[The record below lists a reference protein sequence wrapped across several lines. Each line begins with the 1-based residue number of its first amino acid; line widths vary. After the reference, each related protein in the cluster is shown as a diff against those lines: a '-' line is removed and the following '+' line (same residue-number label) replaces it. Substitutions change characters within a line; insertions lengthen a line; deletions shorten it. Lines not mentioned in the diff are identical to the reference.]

1 MEDNSSQC
9 LLNWCIEQTKTYS
22 HINITDFT
30 SSWKDGLAFCALI
43 HKHFPDL
50 IDFSHLNS
58 EDAVTNLKLAF
69 FVAETKLNIPVP
81 TGPQVIALEDVDEK
95 IIFEYVSKLYGALAR
110 NSGQLGSDKL
120 SDKNLSYLC
129 EQEEGLLICGL
140 CGETIFRVEQL
151 TVFSRNYHRSC
162 FRDNQLTYLKERNK
176 TLKGSNCSDGPPLTK
191 FSGKRDLFVFS
202 SSSLLVVDPFAIRF
216 SPQKELDTVSN
227 RKSQPTCKPPS
238 RPPLPDVLS
247 NNASP
252 ELNSVLK
259 IKAKISADIE
269 QRKNNANS
277 KHHNIVSYPAALNPF
292 EDDSLRDPNSQH
304 ECTYKPYNP
313 FDDDLSALD
322 SEEINNISDSDH
334 SDILSISNPPSL
346 VSTPSNHI
354 NKYMEQSN
362 QNFSMEKLV
371 ADESVNLRTAH
382 SSIYDLSSLLAY
394 GSLNKAQSS
403 SLSSDAKQSSKS
415 PLNGSN
421 AKISRSVNTKGPAP
435 PIPVLCRRD
444 VRRDQQS
451 DFIPYTELH
460 RQLYDI
466 NNELSNLE
474 LSARKIQT
482 SIKEMSE
489 NNESVKRL
497 LKKWLHTVELKDNLF
512 KKESELLQRLRCQE
526 LEDRHADLE
535 YELRTLMAKQDILK
549 TKEEKAR
556 EEELIADLLCVVDK
570 RAELSEST
578 GDFKPKHR
586 ARSSSRRT
594 LESKFKQICLSLRHP
609 SLSQTNLSTIR
620 DKSLKK
626 VRKLR
631 ASTISRL
638 KNRTFFR

>member
-9 LLNWCIEQTKTYS
+9 LLNWCIEQTKTYPY
-22 HINITDFT
+22 INITDFT

-50 IDFSHLNS
+50 IDFSHLKS

-81 TGPQVIALEDVDEK
+81 TRP
-95 IIFEYVSKLYGALAR
+95 
-110 NSGQLGSDKL
+110 
-120 SDKNLSYLC
+120 
-129 EQEEGLLICGL
+129 
-140 CGETIFRVEQL
+140 QL

-176 TLKGSNCSDGPPLTK
+176 TLKGSNCSDGSPLTK
-191 FSGKRDLFVFS
+191 FSVA
-202 SSSLLVVDPFAIRF
+202 DPFPIRF

-227 RKSQPTCKPPS
+227 GKSQPTCKPPS
-238 RPPLPDVLS
+238 RSPLFDVLS

-269 QRKNNANS
+269 QRKNNSNS

-292 EDDSLRDPNSQH
+292 EDDSLRDPSSQH

-334 SDILSISNPPSL
+334 SDILSLSNPPSL
-346 VSTPSNHI
+346 VFTPSNHI

-362 QNFSMEKLV
+362 QKFSKEKLV
-371 ADESVNLRTAH
+371 ADESVNLQTPH

-394 GSLNKAQSS
+394 GSLNKAQSF
-403 SLSSDAKQSSKS
+403 SLSSDTKQSSKS
-415 PLNGSN
+415 PLNGST

-497 LKKWLHTVELKDNLF
+497 LKKWLHTVELKDNC
-512 KKESELLQRLRCQE
+512 SN
-526 LEDRHADLE
+526 
-535 YELRTLMAKQDILK
+535 
-549 TKEEKAR
+549 
-556 EEELIADLLCVVDK
+556 
-570 RAELSEST
+570 
-578 GDFKPKHR
+578 
-586 ARSSSRRT
+586 
-594 LESKFKQICLSLRHP
+594 IC
-609 SLSQTNLSTIR
+609 
-620 DKSLKK
+620 
-626 VRKLR
+626 
-631 ASTISRL
+631 
-638 KNRTFFR
+638 

>member
-81 TGPQVIALEDVDEK
+81 TGPQVIALED
-95 IIFEYVSKLYGALAR
+95 
-110 NSGQLGSDKL
+110 
-120 SDKNLSYLC
+120 C

-535 YELRTLMAKQDILK
+535 YELRTLMAKQGGNLYIRKVSCTACLIKSLLLLSHFDILIVIRKKVMKTNCDFMFHYNTPLLYTFCVDILK

-578 GDFKPKHR
+578 GDFKPKYV
-586 ARSSSRRT
+586 
-594 LESKFKQICLSLRHP
+594 FVYY
-609 SLSQTNLSTIR
+609 NM
-620 DKSLKK
+620 KSYK
-626 VRKLR
+626 
-631 ASTISRL
+631 
-638 KNRTFFR
+638 

>member
-1 MEDNSSQC
+1 MEDNFSQC
-9 LLNWCIEQTKTYS
+9 LLNWCIEQTKTYP

-50 IDFSHLNS
+50 IDFSHLKS

-81 TGPQVIALEDVDEK
+81 TRPQVIVLEDVNEK
-95 IIFEYVSKLYGALAR
+95 IIFEYVSKLYGALSR
-110 NSGQLGSDKL
+110 NSGQLGSNKL

-129 EQEEGLLICGL
+129 EQEEGLLICDL

-191 FSGKRDLFVFS
+191 FSVA
-202 SSSLLVVDPFAIRF
+202 DPFPIRF
-216 SPQKELDTVSN
+216 SPQKELNTVSN
-227 RKSQPTCKPPS
+227 GKSQPTCKPPS

-269 QRKNNANS
+269 QRKNNSNS

-292 EDDSLRDPNSQH
+292 EDDSLRDPNSQY

-322 SEEINNISDSDH
+322 SEEINNISDSEH
-334 SDILSISNPPSL
+334 SDILSMSNPPSL

-354 NKYMEQSN
+354 NKYMEQSS

-482 SIKEMSE
+482 SIREMSE

-535 YELRTLMAKQDILK
+535 YELRTLLAKQDILK

-556 EEELIADLLCVVDK
+556 EEELIADLLYVVDK

-594 LESKFKQICLSLRHP
+594 LESKFKQICLSLRHA

-638 KNRTFFR
+638 KNKTIFR

>member
-1 MEDNSSQC
+1 MEDNSSRC
-9 LLNWCIEQTKTYS
+9 LLNWCIEQTKTYP

-50 IDFSHLNS
+50 IDFSNLKS
-58 EDAVTNLKLAF
+58 EDAVKNIELAF

-81 TGPQVIALEDVDEK
+81 TRPQVIVLENVDKK
-95 IIFEYVSKLYGALAR
+95 IIFEYVSKLYGALTR
-110 NSGQLGSDKL
+110 NSSGSDKL
-120 SDKNLSYLC
+120 PDKNLSYLC
-129 EQEEGLLICGL
+129 EQEEGLPICDL

-176 TLKGSNCSDGPPLTK
+176 TLKDSNCSDGPPLTK
-191 FSGKRDLFVFS
+191 FLEADSF
-202 SSSLLVVDPFAIRF
+202 PIRF

-227 RKSQPTCKPPS
+227 GKRQPTCKPPS

-247 NNASP
+247 NHASP

-259 IKAKISADIE
+259 IKAKITADIE
-269 QRKNNANS
+269 QRKNNSNS
-277 KHHNIVSYPAALNPF
+277 KPHNIVSYPADLNPF
-292 EDDSLRDPNSQH
+292 EDDSQH

-313 FDDDLSALD
+313 FDDDLSTSD
-322 SEEINNISDSDH
+322 SGEINNASDSDH
-334 SDILSISNPPSL
+334 SDILSILNSPSL

-354 NKYMEQSN
+354 NNYMEQSN
-362 QNFSMEKLV
+362 PNFSMKKLV
-371 ADESVNLRTAH
+371 PDESANLPTAH

-415 PLNGSN
+415 LNGSN

-444 VRRDQQS
+444 VRRDRQS

-460 RQLYDI
+460 KQLYDI

-482 SIKEMSE
+482 SIREMSE
-489 NNESVKRL
+489 NNGSVKRL

-586 ARSSSRRT
+586 ARSSSRKT
-594 LESKFKQICLSLRHP
+594 LESKFKQICLSLRNP
-609 SLSQTNLSTIR
+609 NLSRTSLSSIR

-638 KNRTFFR
+638 KNKTILR

>member
-191 FSGKRDLFVFS
+191 FS
-202 SSSLLVVDPFAIRF
+202 VVDPFAIRF

>member
-1 MEDNSSQC
+1 MEGNSSQC
-9 LLNWCIEQTKTYS
+9 LLNWCIEQTKTYPY
-22 HINITDFT
+22 INITDFT

-50 IDFSHLNS
+50 IDFSHLKS

-81 TGPQVIALEDVDEK
+81 TRPQVIVLEDVDEK
-95 IIFEYVSKLYGALAR
+95 IIFEYVSKLYGALTR
-110 NSGQLGSDKL
+110 NSSQLGSDKL

-129 EQEEGLLICGL
+129 EQEEGLLICDL

-176 TLKGSNCSDGPPLTK
+176 TLKGSNCSDGSPLTK
-191 FSGKRDLFVFS
+191 FSVA
-202 SSSLLVVDPFAIRF
+202 DPFPIRF

-227 RKSQPTCKPPS
+227 GKSQPTCKPPS

-269 QRKNNANS
+269 QRKNNSNS

-292 EDDSLRDPNSQH
+292 EDDSLCDPSSQH

-334 SDILSISNPPSL
+334 SNVLSISNPPSL

-354 NKYMEQSN
+354 NKYMGQSN

-371 ADESVNLRTAH
+371 ADESVNLRTAR

-403 SLSSDAKQSSKS
+403 SLSSDTKQSSKS

-638 KNRTFFR
+638 KNKTFFR

>member
-1 MEDNSSQC
+1 
-9 LLNWCIEQTKTYS
+9 
-22 HINITDFT
+22 
-30 SSWKDGLAFCALI
+30 
-43 HKHFPDL
+43 
-50 IDFSHLNS
+50 
-58 EDAVTNLKLAF
+58 
-69 FVAETKLNIPVP
+69 
-81 TGPQVIALEDVDEK
+81 
-95 IIFEYVSKLYGALAR
+95 
-110 NSGQLGSDKL
+110 
-120 SDKNLSYLC
+120 
-129 EQEEGLLICGL
+129 
-140 CGETIFRVEQL
+140 
-151 TVFSRNYHRSC
+151 
-162 FRDNQLTYLKERNK
+162 
-176 TLKGSNCSDGPPLTK
+176 
-191 FSGKRDLFVFS
+191 
-202 SSSLLVVDPFAIRF
+202 
-216 SPQKELDTVSN
+216 
-227 RKSQPTCKPPS
+227 
-238 RPPLPDVLS
+238 
-247 NNASP
+247 
-252 ELNSVLK
+252 
-259 IKAKISADIE
+259 
-269 QRKNNANS
+269 
-277 KHHNIVSYPAALNPF
+277 
-292 EDDSLRDPNSQH
+292 
-304 ECTYKPYNP
+304 
-313 FDDDLSALD
+313 
-322 SEEINNISDSDH
+322 
-334 SDILSISNPPSL
+334 
-346 VSTPSNHI
+346 
-354 NKYMEQSN
+354 
-362 QNFSMEKLV
+362 MEKLV
-371 ADESVNLRTAH
+371 ADESVNLRTAR

-403 SLSSDAKQSSKS
+403 SLSSDTKQSSKS

-638 KNRTFFR
+638 KNKTFFR

>member
-9 LLNWCIEQTKTYS
+9 LLNWCIEQTKTYPY
-22 HINITDFT
+22 INITDFT

-50 IDFSHLNS
+50 IDFSHLKS

-81 TGPQVIALEDVDEK
+81 TRPQVIVLEDVDEK
-95 IIFEYVSKLYGALAR
+95 IIFEYVSKLYGALTR

-129 EQEEGLLICGL
+129 EQEEGLLICDL

-176 TLKGSNCSDGPPLTK
+176 TLKGSNCSDGSPLTK
-191 FSGKRDLFVFS
+191 FPVA
-202 SSSLLVVDPFAIRF
+202 DPFPIRF

-227 RKSQPTCKPPS
+227 GKSQPTCKPPS

-269 QRKNNANS
+269 QRKNNSNS

-292 EDDSLRDPNSQH
+292 EDDSLCDPSSQH

-322 SEEINNISDSDH
+322 SEEINISDSDH
-334 SDILSISNPPSL
+334 SNVLSISNPPSL

-354 NKYMEQSN
+354 NKYMGQSN

-403 SLSSDAKQSSKS
+403 SLSSDTKQSSKS

-474 LSARKIQT
+474 LSAREIQT

-556 EEELIADLLCVVDK
+556 EEELIADLLYVVDK

-594 LESKFKQICLSLRHP
+594 LESKFKHTANSI
-609 SLSQTNLSTIR
+609 
-620 DKSLKK
+620 
-626 VRKLR
+626 
-631 ASTISRL
+631 
-638 KNRTFFR
+638 

>member
-9 LLNWCIEQTKTYS
+9 LLNWCIEQTKTYP

-50 IDFSHLNS
+50 IDFSHLKS

-81 TGPQVIALEDVDEK
+81 TRPQVIVLEDVDEK
-95 IIFEYVSKLYGALAR
+95 IIFEYVSKLYGALTR

-120 SDKNLSYLC
+120 LDKNLSYLC
-129 EQEEGLLICGL
+129 EQEEGLLICDL

-191 FSGKRDLFVFS
+191 FSVA
-202 SSSLLVVDPFAIRF
+202 DPFPIRF
-216 SPQKELDTVSN
+216 SPQNELDTVSN
-227 RKSQPTCKPPS
+227 GKSQPTCKPPS

-269 QRKNNANS
+269 QRKNNSNS

-371 ADESVNLRTAH
+371 ANESVNLRTAH

-415 PLNGSN
+415 PLNESN

-638 KNRTFFR
+638 KNKTYFR

>member
-1 MEDNSSQC
+1 M
-9 LLNWCIEQTKTYS
+9 
-22 HINITDFT
+22 
-30 SSWKDGLAFCALI
+30 
-43 HKHFPDL
+43 
-50 IDFSHLNS
+50 
-58 EDAVTNLKLAF
+58 
-69 FVAETKLNIPVP
+69 
-81 TGPQVIALEDVDEK
+81 
-95 IIFEYVSKLYGALAR
+95 
-110 NSGQLGSDKL
+110 
-120 SDKNLSYLC
+120 
-129 EQEEGLLICGL
+129 
-140 CGETIFRVEQL
+140 
-151 TVFSRNYHRSC
+151 
-162 FRDNQLTYLKERNK
+162 
-176 TLKGSNCSDGPPLTK
+176 TK
-191 FSGKRDLFVFS
+191 FPGKRDLFVFS
-202 SSSLLVVDPFAIRF
+202 SSSLLVADPFPIRF

-227 RKSQPTCKPPS
+227 GKSQPTCKPPS

-269 QRKNNANS
+269 QRKNNSNS

-292 EDDSLRDPNSQH
+292 EDDSLCDPSSQH

-322 SEEINNISDSDH
+322 SEEINISDSDH
-334 SDILSISNPPSL
+334 SNVLSISNPPSL

-354 NKYMEQSN
+354 NKYMGQSN

-403 SLSSDAKQSSKS
+403 SLSSDTKQSSKS

-474 LSARKIQT
+474 LSAREIQT
-482 SIKEMSE
+482 SIKE
-489 NNESVKRL
+489 
-497 LKKWLHTVELKDNLF
+497 
-512 KKESELLQRLRCQE
+512 
-526 LEDRHADLE
+526 
-535 YELRTLMAKQDILK
+535 
-549 TKEEKAR
+549 
-556 EEELIADLLCVVDK
+556 
-570 RAELSEST
+570 
-578 GDFKPKHR
+578 
-586 ARSSSRRT
+586 
-594 LESKFKQICLSLRHP
+594 SK
-609 SLSQTNLSTIR
+609 
-620 DKSLKK
+620 
-626 VRKLR
+626 
-631 ASTISRL
+631 
-638 KNRTFFR
+638 